1 MSREVNLESFHH
13 AELIRKR
20 FPTVYFTAEFQHR
33 LVQAAKEKGH
43 AMKRILLATT
53 IAAATLAGPALVERW
68 RSGGSLEV
76 TAIKITR

>member
-20 FPTVYFTAEFQHR
+20 FPTVYFTAEFQRR

-43 AMKRILLATT
+43 DFFVK
-53 IAAATLAGPALVERW
+53 PKE
-68 RSGGSLEV
+68 
-76 TAIKITR
+76 IKL